1 MAQGDRPPQPRHDA
15 AADVGAWDIVAY
27 LLSGIVVW
35 GGAGWLLDWWLG
47 TSFLVAV
54 GILLGGGLSTYAVY
68 RRYGSFD
75 PPASSDGT
83 TGESDGLTR

>member
-1 MAQGDRPPQPRHDA
+1 MAQGEHQHQPRPDA
-15 AADVGAWDIVAY
+15 AADTGAWDIVAY

-35 GGAGWLLDWWLG
+35 GGAGWLLDRWLG
-47 TSFLVAV
+47 TSFLLPV

-75 PPASSDGT
+75 PPATNDENPASPT
-83 TGESDGLTR
+83 A